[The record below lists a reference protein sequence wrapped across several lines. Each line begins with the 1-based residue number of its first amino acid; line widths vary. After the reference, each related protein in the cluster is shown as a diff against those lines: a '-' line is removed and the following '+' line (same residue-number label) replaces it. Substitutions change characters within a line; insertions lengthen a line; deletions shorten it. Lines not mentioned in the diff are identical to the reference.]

1 MSATRKR
8 RIGSVTLVATGPGDA
23 ELLTL
28 RAVRALA
35 DAELVIA
42 DSEAVAIA
50 HRYSSPT
57 AEVIAAVDSAGL
69 PLEHAARAKA
79 VVDAAKEGRAV
90 VRLLAGDPVI
100 DGSYGRESAAL
111 IKARINFDFVPGVS
125 TVSGVAAY
133 TGVALTSPKSSEV
146 RIVDAANPDTD
157 WAAHAHNHITVV
169 ALNAADRAIDIAK
182 ALIKA
187 GRDENTA
194 VVVTRDGTTVDQ
206 RSIVSTLAELPAAAK
221 AARHAGNGT
230 VIIGEPV
237 AKRGALS
244 WFESKPLFGWRVLL
258 PRTKDALASLVYAL
272 ERMGATVTE
281 VPTLS
286 VEQPRTPQQME
297 RAVHGLVSGRY
308 EWIVFT
314 SNNAVRAVWTKCEE
328 YGLDARAFAGLKIA
342 TTGEGTVE
350 ELAKYGIKPDLALD
364 DSLATVDLLEEF
376 PNYDQL
382 LDPIN
387 RVFLPRADIA
397 TETLSAG
404 LVELGWEVDD
414 VTAYRTVRA
423 APPVAE
429 IRDSIKS
436 GGFDAVLFTSSSTVR
451 NLVGIAGKPHP
462 ATVVA
467 AIGPQTVKTCEE
479 HGLTVE
485 VLASEATIES
495 LAEALGSHGESLREL
510 AISQGEMS
518 WRPSRRRTTVRRKV
532 T

>member
-8 RIGSVTLVATGPGDA
+8 PVGSVTLVAAGPGDA
-23 ELLTL
+23 ELLTV

-35 DAELVIA
+35 KAQLVIA
-42 DSEAVAIA
+42 DADVVSVA
-50 HRYSSPT
+50 HRY
-57 AEVIAAVDSAGL
+57 AEKSAEIVAAVDAAGL

-79 VVDAAKEGRAV
+79 VVDAAKDGVDV
-90 VRLLAGDPVI
+90 VRLLTGDPVI
-100 DGSYGRESAAL
+100 DGSYARESAAL
-111 IKARINFDFVPGVS
+111 IKAKIAFDYVPGVS
-125 TVSGVAAY
+125 TVSGVAGY
-133 TGVALTSPKSSEV
+133 TGVGLTGGKSHEI
-146 RIVDAANPDTD
+146 RIVDGSNPDVD
-157 WAAHAHNHITVV
+157 WADHALAHITLVI
-169 ALNAADRAIDIAK
+169 LNGADRAIDIAK
-182 ALIKA
+182 ALLKA
-187 GRDENTA
+187 GRDENTP
-194 VVVTRDGTTVDQ
+194 VVITRDGTTVDQ
-206 RSIVSTLAELPAAAK
+206 RSVVTSLEELPGAVK

-237 AKRGALS
+237 AKRSTLS

-258 PRTKDALASLVYAL
+258 PRTKDSLVAL
-272 ERMGATVTE
+272 VGSLEHLGATVTE

-297 RAVHGLVSGRY
+297 RAIHGLVSGRY

-314 SNNAVRAVWTKCEE
+314 SSNAVSAVWKKCQE

-342 TTGEGTVE
+342 ATGEGTAE
-350 ELAKYGIKPDLALD
+350 QLFGYGIKADIAQAAHL
-364 DSLATVDLLEEF
+364 STSDLLEDF
-376 PNYDQL
+376 PEYDDV

-387 RVFLPRADIA
+387 RIFLPRADIA
-397 TETLSAG
+397 TESLAAG
-404 LVELGWEVDD
+404 LIELGWEVDD

-423 APPVAE
+423 APPAVE
-429 IRDSIKS
+429 IRDAIKS

-467 AIGPQTVKTCEE
+467 CIGPQTAKTCEE
-479 HGLTVE
+479 HGLQVN
-485 VLASEATIES
+485 VLAGEPNVES
-495 LAEALGSHGESLREL
+495 LLEALSEHGQSLRET
-510 AISQGEMS
+510 AVSQGETS